1 MKPENSLKWGE
12 LSRSVVS
19 ACPVLTVPE
28 PSAYASDYR
37 VSQPRDS
44 LGLIQYDPPYVVM

>member
-1 MKPENSLKWGE
+1 MKPENSFKWGE
-12 LSRSVVS
+12 LGRSVVS

-37 VSQPRDS
+37 DS
-44 LGLIQYDPPYVVM
+44 LGLIQCDPPYVVM

>member
-1 MKPENSLKWGE
+1 MKPENSLRQGE
-12 LSRSVVS
+12 LGRSVIS

-37 VSQPRDS
+37 E
-44 LGLIQYDPPYVVM
+44 DPSPEIVLV